1 MALRRIKHIFA
12 QFQRRSLTGGPPS
25 GDSRLVFGRLP
36 ARLHRS
42 KSRRNLVSCLTAAG
56 LSMLAGVALTGLL
69 CAAAGLILWTLTDP
83 VAQHRNL
90 ARLPLPTLTP
100 TVTPMATGM
109 PAQSIIATATLPPVS
124 SYQTVVARSAI
135 AQVTPVA
142 TQPAVA
148 NSILTALVGLNVRTG
163 PGLDYPV
170 TGKLAAGES
179 AAVVGK
185 DAAGAWWQID
195 YPSGGVGPGW
205 VSADPQYS
213 AVSNSGALAIAQ
225 AAAPPPPTSTP
236 TAVATP
242 LPAAVIKPGIP
253 SADGWS
259 FTATRIDTI
268 PARKLLLLYGE
279 MVNNTGAAQQISLVT
294 GTFYNSQGQLIAAD
308 KSTYGLWP
316 TSIVPAG
323 GHVPFALTVYDVQ
336 DTADFK
342 LSVKA
347 EAVDTAP
354 RQDFEFVTVNEER
367 VDGLYCLNGA
377 LKNPGSQLTDY
388 LVIAAILYDA
398 QGQVLRFFNVRE
410 TAVTE
415 VIGDRALDFETC
427 LESPPANVARHELLA
442 WGS

>member
-1 MALRRIKHIFA
+1 MALRRIKHVSA
-12 QFQRRSLTGGPPS
+12 QFQRKSLTGGRS
-25 GDSRLVFGRLP
+25 FGYLRLVFRGRPGRWQWL
-36 ARLHRS
+36 
-42 KSRRNLVSCLTAAG
+42 KSRRNLVPCLTAAG
-56 LSMLAGVALTGLL
+56 LSMLAGVAVLGLL
-69 CAAAGLILWTLTDP
+69 CAAAGLMLWILTNP
-83 VAQHRNL
+83 VAHPRNV

-100 TVTPMATGM
+100 TVTPLATGL
-109 PAQSIIATATLPPVS
+109 PAQSIIATATPPPVS
-124 SYQTVVARSAI
+124 SYQTVVARSAV

-142 TQPAVA
+142 TPPAA
-148 NSILTALVGLNVRTG
+148 TNSTLTALVGLNVRTG

-179 AAVVGK
+179 ATVVGQ
-185 DAAGAWWQID
+185 DATGAWWQID
-195 YPSGGVGPGW
+195 YPAGSDGTGW

-213 AVSNSGALAIAQ
+213 AVSNSDALAIAQ

-236 TAVATP
+236 PAVATP
-242 LPAAVIKPGIP
+242 LPAAVIKPEIP
-253 SADGWS
+253 SAAGWS

-388 LVIAAILYDA
+388 LVIAAILYDE